1 LLVSAHKLDNM
12 DYRSDRNARA
22 NELTINFAPP
32 LSKQHVYAL
41 AAVYPF
47 ATKPNGEAGLQAELT
62 FKIPANTILGG
73 EHGTAVNVN
82 YSVIKSI
89 DSTRKDKY
97 IYDSPFF
104 GIGDRLYFQDFNIDF
119 TRKITDNFKLGVTY
133 LNMKYDKDIMENE
146 GAALFGKVT
155 SNVLI
160 IDGTFNL
167 DDENSIRVEAQH
179 LWATQDSVLTDP
191 DNING
196 NWAHLL
202 VEYTI
207 APQWFFTLY
216 DQYNYG
222 NEFVENQV
230 HYPNAS
236 VAFYKNSTRV
246 QLSYGRQRGGVI
258 CVGGICRAVP
268 ASNGFY
274 LSFTSSF

>member
-1 LLVSAHKLDNM
+1 MRRFIVLLPPPPTPGI
-12 DYRSDRNARA
+12 
-22 NELTINFAPP
+22 TI
-32 LSKQHVYAL
+32 
-41 AAVYPF
+41 
-47 ATKPNGEAGLQAELT
+47 
-62 FKIPANTILGG
+62 
-73 EHGTAVNVN
+73 
-82 YSVIKSI
+82 
-89 DSTRKDKY
+89 
-97 IYDSPFF
+97 
-104 GIGDRLYFQDFNIDF
+104 
-119 TRKITDNFKLGVTY
+119 
-133 LNMKYDKDIMENE
+133 
-146 GAALFGKVT
+146 
-155 SNVLI
+155 
-160 IDGTFNL
+160 FNL